1 MALSR
6 SFRRTLGIAS
16 IAALLTA
23 GLIAPPAQADDH
35 EAIPSIITVNC
46 SNWSATATEVI
57 GDEGDTFVMI
67 NNGASSCTVT
77 HNGAISGS
85 GTIPSGGGKGSFTI
99 ATASFFTITDGLGVS
114 HNITVKLPGSVPG
127 PVIALIDADGGVC
140 KVASFTADFVFPGAE
155 GDECSKDGYELVNW
169 TIPSD
174 QSEATYAPGDSFS
187 FASPKRTAN
196 FTIFA
201 NWKLAQFYNEIT
213 YDANVGG
220 ADDCIVDEGRFQ
232 EFNSPILL
240 PLNLRRT
247 QPALTPVGTTLR
259 NPMCYPAID
268 NGDLFR
274 FLGWNTEANG
284 TGTLY
289 YPDLPDIPS
298 RFTLDGGG
306 QEVTLYAQW
315 TTSCPTV
322 DSLGLVS
329 PKPLGRAAW
338 MGCDLSGAD
347 LSGEDLRAVD
357 MSGANLTD
365 ADFFQVGLDGIDRI
379 AIVNAET
386 NLNDAFLV
394 GATLSK
400 LQGSGISAKRTI
412 FIGADLKGANLS
424 ECKCTEAVLIN
435 ADLTG
440 ADLKGAD
447 LKGATLFRARLHNAE
462 LSGAVLDLVSSGRIL
477 GTPENLPEDWII
489 PEYDT
494 TKVTDL
500 LVTDDQDDALGQGD
514 IAKSNRYLVG
524 PSANLGS
531 ADLSNRSLTDATLT
545 NVNLRRAKLTD
556 ADLTDAN
563 LTDANLAGADLTGAD
578 LIGAV
583 LTNADL
589 TNAVLTGA
597 DLTDAVLTD
606 ADLIAAVLIGA
617 DLLGANLTG
626 ADLAGA
632 NLDAVSSGG
641 ITGNTEKL
649 PTNWILRG
657 GYLIGPDADL
667 IGLGLTRLGL
677 TDAVLTNA
685 NLTGAVLTGVDLP
698 NAMQGVDLT
707 NAVLGFATNLASANL
722 TGATLTA
729 ATLTDVS
736 LQGATLTGATL
747 TGADLTL
754 AIMFGVTSGGITGN
768 TEKLPTNWILR
779 GGYLIGFGADLTN
792 ANLTGLDLT
801 GADLGRVTWSNTTCP
816 NGTVTNTGC

>member
-46 SNWSATATEVI
+46 SNWSASTTTEVT
-57 GDEGDTFVMI
+57 GEVDDTFEMI

-563 LTDANLAGADLTGAD
+563 LTDANLAGADLTGA
-578 LIGAV
+578 
-583 LTNADL
+583 
-589 TNAVLTGA
+589 
-597 DLTDAVLTD
+597 
-606 ADLIAAVLIGA
+606 
-617 DLLGANLTG
+617 
-626 ADLAGA
+626 

-722 TGATLTA
+722 TGANLTA

-747 TGADLTL
+747 TGAVLTNADLTN
-754 AIMFGVTSGGITGN
+754 VTSGGITGN